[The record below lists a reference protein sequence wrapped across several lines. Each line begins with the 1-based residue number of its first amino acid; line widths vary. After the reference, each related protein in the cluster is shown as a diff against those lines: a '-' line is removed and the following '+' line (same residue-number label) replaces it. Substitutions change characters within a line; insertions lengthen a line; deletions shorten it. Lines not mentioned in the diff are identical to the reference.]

1 MIAEVC
7 RSKPG
12 RRLAFS
18 CLCIG
23 LTASGGWAQEMSHE
37 DHHMMA
43 IDAAGST
50 MNFNEAVLPR
60 DCDVLGSDVELTIY
74 AGSEFANDVP
84 GRTYGYSEHEYYAEP
99 CSRITV
105 TFINN
110 DAIRHQWMIHGLPKY
125 IYPGGMFH
133 LEAAGGESRTGT
145 FIVPSDDQT
154 YLVHCDMT
162 QHMEKGMKAQLV
174 VGSGSGDLWSI
185 PRVSGDYLHD
195 AYLPDN
201 SGRLFLLAILAGLVG
216 TVLLL
221 SWRRFLPVSAE
232 SNSPALSSRD
242 KGHNRK
248 RSAN

>member
-1 MIAEVC
+1 MTSSANDY
-7 RSKPG
+7 RRG
-12 RRLAFS
+12 RKLAFP
-18 CLCIG
+18 CLW
-23 LTASGGWAQEMSHE
+23 LALAASGGWAQEMSHAE
-37 DHHMMA
+37 HDKMA

-50 MNFNEAVLPR
+50 MNFNDAILPR
-60 DCDVLGSDVELTIY
+60 DCAEPGPEVELMVY
-74 AGSEFANDVP
+74 AGSEFADDVP
-84 GRTYGYSEHEYYAEP
+84 GRTYGYSQHEYAAEP

-125 IYPGGMFH
+125 IYPGGMFY

-174 VGSGSGDLWSI
+174 AGSGSGDLWSI
-185 PRVSGDYLHD
+185 PQVSDDYLHD

-201 SGRLFLLAILAGLVG
+201 SGRLFFLSIIAGLIG

-221 SWRRFLPVSAE
+221 SWRRLF
-232 SNSPALSSRD
+232 
-242 KGHNRK
+242 
-248 RSAN
+248 